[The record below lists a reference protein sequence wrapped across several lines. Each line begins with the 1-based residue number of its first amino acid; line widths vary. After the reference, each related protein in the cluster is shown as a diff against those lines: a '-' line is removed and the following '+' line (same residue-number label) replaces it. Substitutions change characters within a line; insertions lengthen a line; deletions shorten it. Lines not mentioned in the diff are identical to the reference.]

1 MGLQYATIDEFKA
14 VYTNEKAVVYLAS
27 VLNAMQK
34 AIQHGVLFNIQCFG
48 GKSREDIQT
57 IVNHAISVYGVNKDK
72 VNSTFYKRFS
82 DVENRNEL
90 QIRFE
95 QLTHYMSTYGQGYT
109 GTEGHIYEPE
119 FLKDV
124 DMDVKHQLVYIDVIT
139 KDELAKKVKTM
150 LTSGIALSGDTQHNI
165 MTIINEEKLDIDYVD
180 KIANREFMCRLCE
193 VEGLLPK
200 NFDEFTRYLVYLTTG
215 SALLIK
221 SKQNY
226 QTVDEYLPFLSGPE
240 NRFDDYVKTFG
251 IKQVAK
257 NITRYRKLYLIFRK
271 HFSKAGKSELNK
283 ALKLSK
289 KFYIPRKQSPLEDIF
304 NADLDEVAKAAQ
316 KAPIFKLIKIY
327 NAVSQ
332 VNAQTTARYFK
343 IRNGKSFLKTQGN
356 YVSEEKT
363 RKAIY
368 IQNLIVSVLQDR
380 LGSLKDKVFY
390 IPKGINYAVP
400 TSAKDFVG
408 SLPYMSKYRFTG
420 KQLSIGIAWEQAAD
434 LDLHAMTLGGR
445 HVGWNSSFDEGG
457 ITFSG
462 DMTQL
467 NIYGYAAEFLKI
479 DPKKLTEPIIV
490 TASYFN
496 SHDETV
502 KFDVFSTGTPID
514 ENLDQGVATQ
524 IDGDSVLFHD
534 EVSKNDN
541 SSKTL
546 AVIIPSGNGGCDVVY
561 TAVNYGNVHVPGVSN
576 ATKELIKVLKNQ
588 ANNTLML
595 QELIVLLGGQV
606 VSDKEELKHAMID
619 NRYTSEVLT
628 NSTGV
633 YTKIDYH
640 APEIIDLSP
649 DKVTPSTFI
658 DLLKESE

>member
-14 VYTNEKAVVYLAS
+14 VYTNEKDVAYLAS
-27 VLNAMQK
+27 VLNAMQR

-57 IVNHAISVYGVNKDK
+57 IVNHAISEYGVNKDK

-82 DVENRNEL
+82 DVESRSEL
-90 QIRFE
+90 QLRFD
-95 QLTHYMSTYGQGYT
+95 QLAHYMSTYGQGYV

-139 KDELAKKVKTM
+139 KDELANKVKTM
-150 LTSGIALSGDTQHNI
+150 LTSGIALSGDTQHNL
-165 MTIINEEKLDIDYVD
+165 MTIINEAKLDVDYVD

-200 NFDEFTRYLVYLTTG
+200 NFDEFTRYLIYLTTG
-215 SALLIK
+215 STLLIK
-221 SKQNY
+221 SKQTY
-226 QTVDEYLPFLSGPE
+226 QVVDGQLSFNSLPES
-240 NRFDDYVKTFG
+240 RFNAYVKAFG
-251 IKQVAK
+251 VTQVAK

-271 HFSKAGKSELNK
+271 HFSKVGKSELNK

-289 KFYIPRKQSPLEDIF
+289 KLYIPRKQSPLENVFD
-304 NADLDEVAKAAQ
+304 ADLDEVVNAAK

-327 NAVSQ
+327 NAISQ
-332 VNAQTTARYFK
+332 INPQATARYFK

-408 SLPYMSKYRFTG
+408 SLPYMSKYRFAG
-420 KQLSIGIAWEQAAD
+420 KKLSIGIAWEQSAD
-434 LDLHAMTLGGR
+434 LDLHAMTLDGQ
-445 HVGWNSSFDEGG
+445 HVGWNSSFTGNG

-467 NIYGYAAEFLKI
+467 NRYGYAAEFLEI

-496 SHDETV
+496 SRDETV
-502 KFDVFSTGTPID
+502 KFDVFSTGAPID
-514 ENLDQGVATQ
+514 KSLNQGVTTQ

-534 EVSKNDN
+534 EVSENDN

-546 AVIIPSGNGGCDVVY
+546 AVIIPSDDGGCDVVY
-561 TAVNYGNVHVPGVSN
+561 TAINYGNVHVPGVSN

-595 QELIVLLGGQV
+595 QELIALLGGQV
-606 VSDKEELKHAMID
+606 VIDKEELKHAMID
-619 NRYTSEVLT
+619 NRCQ
-628 NSTGV
+628 
-633 YTKIDYH
+633 TKITSGMYAKLYYH

-649 DKVTPSTFI
+649 DKVTASTFI

>member
-14 VYTNEKAVVYLAS
+14 VYTNEKDVAYLAS
-27 VLNAMQK
+27 VLNAMQR

-57 IVNHAISVYGVNKDK
+57 IVNHAISEYGVNKDK

-82 DVENRNEL
+82 DVESRSEL
-90 QIRFE
+90 QLRFD
-95 QLTHYMSTYGQGYT
+95 QLAHYMSTYGQGYV

-139 KDELAKKVKTM
+139 KDELANKVKTM
-150 LTSGIALSGDTQHNI
+150 LTSGIALSGDTQHNL
-165 MTIINEEKLDIDYVD
+165 MTIINEAKLDVDYVD

-200 NFDEFTRYLVYLTTG
+200 NFDEFTRYLIYLTTG
-215 SALLIK
+215 STLLIK
-221 SKQNY
+221 SKQAY
-226 QTVDEYLPFLSGPE
+226 QVVDGQLSFNSLPES
-240 NRFDDYVKTFG
+240 RFNAYVKAFG
-251 IKQVAK
+251 VTQVAK

-271 HFSKAGKSELNK
+271 HFSKVGKSELNK

-289 KFYIPRKQSPLEDIF
+289 KLYIPRKQSPLENVFD
-304 NADLDEVAKAAQ
+304 ADLDEVVNAAK

-327 NAVSQ
+327 NAISQ
-332 VNAQTTARYFK
+332 INPQATARYFK
-343 IRNGKSFLKTQGN
+343 IRNGKSYLKMQ
-356 YVSEEKT
+356 EKHIDEAKMS
-363 RKAIY
+363 KATY
-368 IQNLIVSVLQDR
+368 LQNCIASILQER
-380 LGSLKDKVFY
+380 LGSKQDKVFY
-390 IPKGINYAVP
+390 IPKDINYAVP

-408 SLPYMSKYRFTG
+408 SLPYMSKYRFAG
-420 KQLSIGIAWEQAAD
+420 KKLSIGIAWEQSAD
-434 LDLHAMTLGGR
+434 LDLHAMTLDGQ
-445 HVGWNSSFDEGG
+445 HVGWNSSFTGNG

-467 NIYGYAAEFLKI
+467 NRYGYAAEFLEI

-496 SHDETV
+496 SRDEKV
-502 KFDVFSTGTPID
+502 KFDVFSTGAPID
-514 ENLDQGVATQ
+514 KSLNQGVATQ

-534 EVSKNDN
+534 EVSENEN

-546 AVIIPSGNGGCDVVY
+546 AVIIPSDNGRCDVVY
-561 TAVNYGNVHVPGVSN
+561 TAINYGNVHVPGVSN

-595 QELIVLLGGQV
+595 QELIALLGGQV
-606 VSDKEELKHAMID
+606 VIDKEELKHAMID
-619 NRYTSEVLT
+619 NRCQ
-628 NSTGV
+628 
-633 YTKIDYH
+633 TKITSGMYAKLYYH

-649 DKVTPSTFI
+649 DKVTASTFI

>member
-1 MGLQYATIDEFKA
+1 MELQYATIDEFKA
-14 VYTNEKAVVYLAS
+14 VYTNEKDVKYHVN

-34 AIQHGVLFNIQCFG
+34 AIQHGILFNVQCFD
-48 GKSREDIQT
+48 GKSQEEIQT

-82 DVENRNEL
+82 DVETSSEL
-90 QIRFE
+90 QLRFD
-95 QLTHYMSTYGQGYT
+95 QLAHYMSTYGQGYA

-124 DMDVKHQLVYIDVIT
+124 DMDIKHQLVYIDIIT
-139 KDELAKKVKTM
+139 KDELANKVKAM
-150 LTSGIALSGDTQHNI
+150 LTSGIALSGDTQHNL
-165 MTIINEEKLDIDYVD
+165 MTIINEAKLDVDYVD

-215 SALLIK
+215 STLLIK
-221 SKQNY
+221 SKQTY
-226 QTVDEYLPFLSGPE
+226 QVVDEQLSFNNLPES
-240 NRFDDYVKTFG
+240 RFNDYVKAFG
-251 IKQVAK
+251 ITQVAK

-289 KFYIPRKQSPLEDIF
+289 KLYIPRKQSPLENVFD
-304 NADLDEVAKAAQ
+304 ADLAEVANAAK

-332 VNAQTTARYFK
+332 FNPQATARYFK
-343 IRNGKSFLKTQGN
+343 IRNGKSYLKTDN
-356 YVSEEKT
+356 FVD
-363 RKAIY
+363 KAKRSKATY
-368 IQNLIVSVLQDR
+368 LQNLIASILQDR
-380 LGSLKDKVFY
+380 LGSMQDKVFY

-400 TSAKDFVG
+400 TSAKDFIG

-420 KQLSIGIAWEQAAD
+420 KKLSVGIAWEQSAD
-434 LDLHAMTLGGR
+434 LDLHAMTLDGQ
-445 HVGWNSSFDEGG
+445 HVGWNSSFTGNG

-467 NIYGYAAEFLKI
+467 NRYGYAAEFLEI
-479 DPKKLTEPIIV
+479 DPKQLTEPIIV

-496 SHDETV
+496 SRDETV
-502 KFDVFSTGTPID
+502 KFDVFSTGAPID
-514 ENLDQGVATQ
+514 KSLNQGVATQ

-534 EVSKNDN
+534 EVSENDN

-546 AVIIPSGNGGCDVVY
+546 AVIIPSDDGGCDVVY
-561 TAVNYGNVHVPGVSN
+561 TAINYGNVHVPGVSN
-576 ATKELIKVLKNQ
+576 ATKEVIKVLKNQ

-595 QELIVLLGGQV
+595 QELIALLGGQV

-628 NSTGV
+628 ESTGV
-633 YTKIDYH
+633 YAKIDYH

-649 DKVTPSTFI
+649 DKVTASTFI

>member
-1 MGLQYATIDEFKA
+1 MELQYATIDEFKA
-14 VYTNEKAVVYLAS
+14 VYTNEKDVKYHVN

-34 AIQHGVLFNIQCFG
+34 AIQHGILFNVQCFD
-48 GKSREDIQT
+48 GKSQEEIQT

-82 DVENRNEL
+82 DVETSSEL
-90 QIRFE
+90 QLRFD
-95 QLTHYMSTYGQGYT
+95 QLAHYMSTYGQGYA

-124 DMDVKHQLVYIDVIT
+124 DMDIKHQLVYIDIIT
-139 KDELAKKVKTM
+139 KDELANKVKAM
-150 LTSGIALSGDTQHNI
+150 LTSGIALSGDTQHNL
-165 MTIINEEKLDIDYVD
+165 MTIINEAKLDVDYVD

-215 SALLIK
+215 STLLIK
-221 SKQNY
+221 SKQTY
-226 QTVDEYLPFLSGPE
+226 QVVDEQLSFNNLPES
-240 NRFDDYVKTFG
+240 RFNDYVKAFG
-251 IKQVAK
+251 ITQVAK

-289 KFYIPRKQSPLEDIF
+289 KLYIPRKQSPLENVFD
-304 NADLDEVAKAAQ
+304 ADLAEVANAAK

-332 VNAQTTARYFK
+332 FNPQATARYFK
-343 IRNGKSFLKTQGN
+343 IRNGKSYLKTDN
-356 YVSEEKT
+356 FVD
-363 RKAIY
+363 KAKISKATY
-368 IQNLIVSVLQDR
+368 LQNLIASILQDR
-380 LGSLKDKVFY
+380 LGSMQDKVFY

-420 KQLSIGIAWEQAAD
+420 KKLSVGIAWEQSAD
-434 LDLHAMTLGGR
+434 LDLHAMTLDGQ
-445 HVGWNSSFDEGG
+445 HVGWNSSFTGNG

-467 NIYGYAAEFLKI
+467 NRYGYAAEFLEI
-479 DPKKLTEPIIV
+479 DPKQLTEPIIV

-496 SHDETV
+496 SWGETV
-502 KFDVFSTGTPID
+502 KFDVFSTGAPID
-514 ENLDQGVATQ
+514 KSLNQGVATQ

-534 EVSKNDN
+534 EVSENDN

-546 AVIIPSGNGGCDVVY
+546 AVIIPSDDGGCDVVY
-561 TAVNYGNVHVPGVSN
+561 TAINYGNVHVPGVSN

-595 QELIVLLGGQV
+595 QELIALLGGQV

-628 NSTGV
+628 ESTGV
-633 YTKIDYH
+633 YAKIDYH

-649 DKVTPSTFI
+649 DKVTASTFI
-658 DLLKESE
+658 DLLKEPE

>member
-14 VYTNEKAVVYLAS
+14 VYTNEKDVAYLAS
-27 VLNAMQK
+27 VLNAMQR

-57 IVNHAISVYGVNKDK
+57 IVNHAISEYGVNKDK

-82 DVENRNEL
+82 DVESRSEL
-90 QIRFE
+90 QLRFD
-95 QLTHYMSTYGQGYT
+95 QLAHYMSTYGQGYV

-139 KDELAKKVKTM
+139 KDELANKVKTM
-150 LTSGIALSGDTQHNI
+150 LTSGIALSGDTQHNL
-165 MTIINEEKLDIDYVD
+165 MTIINEAKLDVDYVD

-200 NFDEFTRYLVYLTTG
+200 NFDEFTRYLIYLTTG
-215 SALLIK
+215 STLLIK
-221 SKQNY
+221 SKQTY
-226 QTVDEYLPFLSGPE
+226 QVVDGQLSFNSLPES
-240 NRFDDYVKTFG
+240 RFNAYVKAFG
-251 IKQVAK
+251 VTQVAK

-271 HFSKAGKSELNK
+271 HFSKVGKSELNK

-289 KFYIPRKQSPLEDIF
+289 KLYIPRKQSPLENVFD
-304 NADLDEVAKAAQ
+304 ADLDEVVNAAK

-327 NAVSQ
+327 NAISQ
-332 VNAQTTARYFK
+332 INPQATARYFK
-343 IRNGKSFLKTQGN
+343 IRNGKSYLKMQ
-356 YVSEEKT
+356 EKHIDEAKMS
-363 RKAIY
+363 KATY
-368 IQNLIVSVLQDR
+368 LQNCIASILQER
-380 LGSLKDKVFY
+380 LGSKQDKVFY
-390 IPKGINYAVP
+390 IPKDINYAVP

-408 SLPYMSKYRFTG
+408 SLPYMSKYRFAG
-420 KQLSIGIAWEQAAD
+420 KKLSIGIAWEQSAD
-434 LDLHAMTLGGR
+434 LDLHAMTLDGQ
-445 HVGWNSSFDEGG
+445 HVGWNSSFTGNG

-467 NIYGYAAEFLKI
+467 NRYGYAAEFLEI

-496 SHDETV
+496 SRDETV
-502 KFDVFSTGTPID
+502 KFDVFSTGAPID
-514 ENLDQGVATQ
+514 KSLNQGVATQ

-534 EVSKNDN
+534 EVSENDN

-546 AVIIPSGNGGCDVVY
+546 AVIIPSDNGRCDVVY
-561 TAVNYGNVHVPGVSN
+561 TAINYGNVHVPGVSN

-595 QELIVLLGGQV
+595 QELIALLGGQV
-606 VSDKEELKHAMID
+606 VIDKEELKHAMID
-619 NRYTSEVLT
+619 NRCQ
-628 NSTGV
+628 
-633 YTKIDYH
+633 TKITSGMYAKLYYH

-649 DKVTPSTFI
+649 DKVTASTFI

>member
-14 VYTNEKAVVYLAS
+14 VYTNEKDVAYLAS

-48 GKSREDIQT
+48 GKSREDIQN
-57 IVNHAISVYGVNKDK
+57 IVNHAISEYGVNKDK

-82 DVENRNEL
+82 DVESRSEL
-90 QIRFE
+90 QLRFD
-95 QLTHYMSTYGQGYT
+95 QLAHYMSTYGQGYV

-139 KDELAKKVKTM
+139 KDELANKVKTM
-150 LTSGIALSGDTQHNI
+150 LISGIALSGDTQHNL
-165 MTIINEEKLDIDYVD
+165 MTIINEEKLDVDYVD

-200 NFDEFTRYLVYLTTG
+200 NFDEFTRYLIYLTTG
-215 SALLIK
+215 STLLIK
-221 SKQNY
+221 SKQTY
-226 QTVDEYLPFLSGPE
+226 QVVDEQLSFNNLPESKF
-240 NRFDDYVKTFG
+240 NAYVKAFG
-251 IKQVAK
+251 ITHVAK

-289 KFYIPRKQSPLEDIF
+289 KLYIPRKQSPLENVFD
-304 NADLDEVAKAAQ
+304 ADLDEVVNAAK
-316 KAPIFKLIKIY
+316 KTPIFKLIKIY
-327 NAVSQ
+327 NAISQ
-332 VNAQTTARYFK
+332 INPQATARYFK

-408 SLPYMSKYRFTG
+408 SLPYMSKYRFAG
-420 KQLSIGIAWEQAAD
+420 KKLSIGIAWEQSAD
-434 LDLHAMTLGGR
+434 LDLHAMTLDGQ
-445 HVGWNSSFDEGG
+445 HVGWNSSFTGNG

-467 NIYGYAAEFLKI
+467 NIYGYAAEFLEI

-502 KFDVFSTGTPID
+502 KFDVFSTGAPID
-514 ENLDQGVATQ
+514 KNLDQGVATQ

-546 AVIIPSGNGGCDVVY
+546 AVIIPSDDGGCDVVY

-595 QELIVLLGGQV
+595 QELIALLGGQV

-619 NRYTSEVLT
+619 NRYQ
-628 NSTGV
+628 
-633 YTKIDYH
+633 TKITSGMYVKLDYH

-649 DKVTPSTFI
+649 DKVAASTFI
-658 DLLKESE
+658 DLLKEPE

>member
-14 VYTNEKAVVYLAS
+14 VYTNEKDVAYLAS

-57 IVNHAISVYGVNKDK
+57 IVNHAISEYGVNKDK

-82 DVENRNEL
+82 DVESRSEL
-90 QIRFE
+90 QLRFD
-95 QLTHYMSTYGQGYT
+95 QLAHYMSTYGQGYV

-139 KDELAKKVKTM
+139 KEELANKVKIM
-150 LTSGIALSGDTQHNI
+150 LTSGIALSGDTQRNL
-165 MTIINEEKLDIDYVD
+165 MTIINEAKLDVDYVD

-200 NFDEFTRYLVYLTTG
+200 NFDEFTRYLIYLTTG
-215 SALLIK
+215 STLLIK
-221 SKQNY
+221 SKQTY
-226 QTVDEYLPFLSGPE
+226 QAIDEQLSFNNLPES
-240 NRFDDYVKTFG
+240 RFNAYVKAFG
-251 IKQVAK
+251 ITQVAK

-289 KFYIPRKQSPLEDIF
+289 KLYIPRKQSPLENVFD
-304 NADLDEVAKAAQ
+304 ADLDEVVNAAK
-316 KAPIFKLIKIY
+316 KAPIFKLIKIC
-327 NAVSQ
+327 NAVSRFNPQ
-332 VNAQTTARYFK
+332 ATSRYFK
-343 IRNGKSFLKTQGN
+343 IRNGKSYLKTQGN
-356 YVSEEKT
+356 HNDGSKIS
-363 RKAIY
+363 KAIY
-368 IQNLIVSVLQDR
+368 LKNLIASILQAR
-380 LGSLKDKVFY
+380 LGSMQGKVFY
-390 IPKGINYAVP
+390 IPKGIKYAVP

-408 SLPYMSKYRFTG
+408 SLPYMSKYRFVG
-420 KQLSIGIAWEQAAD
+420 KKLSVGIAWEQSAD
-434 LDLHAMTLGGR
+434 LDLHAMTLDGQ
-445 HVGWNSSFDEGG
+445 HVGWNSSFTGNG

-467 NIYGYAAEFLKI
+467 NRYGYAAEFLEI

-496 SHDETV
+496 SRDETV
-502 KFDVFSTGTPID
+502 KFDVFSTGAPID
-514 ENLDQGVATQ
+514 KSLNQGVATQ

-534 EVSKNDN
+534 EVSENDN

-546 AVIIPSGNGGCDVVY
+546 AVIIPSGDGGCDVVY
-561 TAVNYGNVHVPGVSN
+561 TAINYGNVHVPGVSN

-595 QELIVLLGGQV
+595 QELIALLGGQV

-619 NRYTSEVLT
+619 NRYTSEFLT
-628 NSTGV
+628 ESTGV
-633 YTKIDYH
+633 YAKIDYH

-649 DKVTPSTFI
+649 DKVTASTFI
-658 DLLKESE
+658 DLLKEPE

>member
-48 GKSREDIQT
+48 GKSREDIQN
-57 IVNHAISVYGVNKDK
+57 IVNHAISEYGVNKDK

-82 DVENRNEL
+82 DVESRSEL
-90 QIRFE
+90 QLRFE
-95 QLTHYMSTYGQGYT
+95 QLAHYMSTYGQGYV

-139 KDELAKKVKTM
+139 KDELANKVKTM
-150 LTSGIALSGDTQHNI
+150 LTSGIALSGDTQHNL
-165 MTIINEEKLDIDYVD
+165 MTIINEAKLDVDYVD

-200 NFDEFTRYLVYLTTG
+200 NFDEFTRYLIYLTTG
-215 SALLIK
+215 STLLIK
-221 SKQNY
+221 SKQTY
-226 QTVDEYLPFLSGPE
+226 QVVDGQLSFNSLPES
-240 NRFDDYVKTFG
+240 RFNAYVKAFG
-251 IKQVAK
+251 ITQVAK

-271 HFSKAGKSELNK
+271 HFSKSGKSELNK

-289 KFYIPRKQSPLEDIF
+289 KLYIPRKQSPLENVFD
-304 NADLDEVAKAAQ
+304 ADFDEVAKAAK

-332 VNAQTTARYFK
+332 VNPQATARYFK
-343 IRNGKSFLKTQGN
+343 IRNGKSYLKTDDF
-356 YVSEEKT
+356 VDKVKMSKT
-363 RKAIY
+363 TY
-368 IQNLIVSVLQDR
+368 LHNLLASILQER
-380 LGSLKDKVFY
+380 LGSKQDKVFY
-390 IPKGINYAVP
+390 IPKGVNYAVP

-420 KQLSIGIAWEQAAD
+420 KKLSVGIAWEQSAD
-434 LDLHAMTLGGR
+434 LDLHAMTLDGQ
-445 HVGWNSSFDEGG
+445 HVGWNSSFTGNG

-467 NIYGYAAEFLKI
+467 NRYGYAAEFLEI

-496 SHDETV
+496 SRDKTV
-502 KFDVFSTGTPID
+502 KFDVFSTGAPID
-514 ENLDQGVATQ
+514 KSLNQGVATQ

-534 EVSKNDN
+534 EVSENDN

-546 AVIIPSGNGGCDVVY
+546 AVIIPSDDGGCDVVY
-561 TAVNYGNVHVPGVSN
+561 TAINYGNVHVPSVSN

-595 QELIVLLGGQV
+595 QELIALLGGQV

-619 NRYTSEVLT
+619 NRYTSEFLT
-628 NSTGV
+628 ESTGV
-633 YTKIDYH
+633 YAKIDYH
-640 APEIIDLSP
+640 APEIVDLSP

>member
-1 MGLQYATIDEFKA
+1 MELQYATIDEFKA
-14 VYTNEKAVVYLAS
+14 VYTNEKDVKYHVN

-34 AIQHGVLFNIQCFG
+34 AIQHGILFNVQCFD
-48 GKSREDIQT
+48 GKSQEEIQT

-82 DVENRNEL
+82 DVETSSEL
-90 QIRFE
+90 QLRFD
-95 QLTHYMSTYGQGYT
+95 QLAHYMSTYGQGYA

-124 DMDVKHQLVYIDVIT
+124 DMDIKHQLVYIDIIT
-139 KDELAKKVKTM
+139 KDELANKVKAM
-150 LTSGIALSGDTQHNI
+150 LTSGIALSGDTQHNL
-165 MTIINEEKLDIDYVD
+165 MTIINEAKLDVDYVD

-215 SALLIK
+215 STLLIK
-221 SKQNY
+221 SKQTY
-226 QTVDEYLPFLSGPE
+226 QVVDEQLSFNNLPES
-240 NRFDDYVKTFG
+240 RFNDYVKAFG
-251 IKQVAK
+251 ITQVAK

-283 ALKLSK
+283 SLKLSK
-289 KFYIPRKQSPLEDIF
+289 KLYIPRKQSPLGNVFD
-304 NADLDEVAKAAQ
+304 ADLAEVANAAK

-332 VNAQTTARYFK
+332 FNPQATARYFK
-343 IRNGKSFLKTQGN
+343 IRNGKSYLKTDN
-356 YVSEEKT
+356 FVD
-363 RKAIY
+363 KAKISKATY
-368 IQNLIVSVLQDR
+368 LQNLIASILQDR
-380 LGSLKDKVFY
+380 LGSMQDKVVY

-420 KQLSIGIAWEQAAD
+420 KKLSVGIAWEQSAD
-434 LDLHAMTLGGR
+434 LDLHAMTLDGQ
-445 HVGWNSSFDEGG
+445 HVGWNSSFTGNG

-467 NIYGYAAEFLKI
+467 NRYGYAAEFLEI
-479 DPKKLTEPIIV
+479 DPKQLTEPIIV

-496 SHDETV
+496 SRDETV
-502 KFDVFSTGTPID
+502 KFDVFSTGAPID
-514 ENLDQGVATQ
+514 KSLNQGVATQ

-534 EVSKNDN
+534 EVSENDN

-546 AVIIPSGNGGCDVVY
+546 AVIIPSDDGGCDVVY
-561 TAVNYGNVHVPGVSN
+561 TAINYGNVHVPGVSN

-595 QELIVLLGGQV
+595 QELIALLGGQV

-619 NRYTSEVLT
+619 NRYTSEFLT
-628 NSTGV
+628 ESTGV
-633 YTKIDYH
+633 YAKIDYH
-640 APEIIDLSP
+640 APEIVDLSP